1 MNRRKA
7 PYLRWIPLLLFLL
20 ALLGLAYDEQAVQL
34 LAGPIAERALVYW
47 RSTIASLAWIF
58 GAVVFNQASR
68 WLLFDKLMARAI
80 GGPVPGV
87 LKEIAAALVYL
98 ATITCIV
105 GLVFDKSIM
114 GFLAALGAGGVV
126 VGFALRGLFS
136 DVFTGLAI
144 NIDRTFV
151 IGDWVQINE
160 GGSEPLVAQIREIGW
175 RCTCLTTEEQTTVV
189 MPNSMLGMERVVN
202 ISQPIE
208 PTRFELDI
216 TVEYSVSPRH
226 VKRVLLSA
234 LEGMVNEEGFDS
246 THKPAVL
253 IGDAGSLG
261 VEYVL
266 RYWILPWHPVSP
278 TTARDKVLTTVLHDL
293 YVAGIAPAYPKTD
306 VYHAEMP
313 TRQVDGH
320 SLADELRLLSQIDLF
335 EILSQDELQR
345 LSAALE
351 RRVVLPNEVLIR
363 QGEDG
368 SSLFTVIEGLL
379 QIEVEGED
387 GVQPIALI
395 HPGEYVGE
403 MSLLTGERRTATV
416 RGVTESVVYEIGKQA
431 IVDCMHGRPE
441 LAEQLSRKL
450 ARRQANTQRVLDGVQ
465 MKECEVELESFAKQL
480 LGRMLSYLFSGRNH
494 SGG

>member
-1 MNRRKA
+1 MA
-7 PYLRWIPLLLFLL
+7 
-20 ALLGLAYDEQAVQL
+20 
-34 LAGPIAERALVYW
+34 
-47 RSTIASLAWIF
+47 TLAWLF
-58 GAVVFNQASR
+58 GAVVVNQVSR

-87 LKEIAAALVYL
+87 LKEIATALVYL
-98 ATITCIV
+98 ATVTCIV
-105 GLVFDKSIM
+105 GLVFDKSIT

-160 GGSEPLVAQIREIGW
+160 GGSEPLIARIREIGW

-189 MPNSMLGMERVVN
+189 VPNSMLGMERVVN

-234 LEGMVNEEGFDS
+234 LKGLVSKEGFDS
-246 THKPAVL
+246 THAPAVL
-253 IGDAGSLG
+253 IGGAGSLG
-261 VEYVL
+261 VEYIL
-266 RYWILPWHPVSP
+266 RYWILPWHPISP

-293 YVAGIAPAYPKTD
+293 YVAGITPAYPKTD
-306 VYHAEMP
+306 IYHATMP
-313 TRQVDGH
+313 ERQVDGH
-320 SLADELRLLSQIDLF
+320 SLEDETKLLSQVDLF
-335 EILSQDELQR
+335 EVLSQDELQV
-345 LSAALE
+345 LSSALT
-351 RRVVLPNEVLIR
+351 RRVVPPDETLIR
-363 QGEDG
+363 QGENG

-379 QIEVEGED
+379 RIEVEGDD
-387 GVQPIALI
+387 GTQLVALV

-403 MSLLTGERRTATV
+403 MSLLTGEKRTATV
-416 RGVTESVVYEIGKQA
+416 RTVTESVVYEIGKEPIA
-431 IVDCMHGRPE
+431 DCMRARPD

-450 ARRQANTQRVLDGVQ
+450 AHRRASTQKVLDSVQ
-465 MKECEVELESFAKQL
+465 DGEHHAELDGFASQL
-480 LGRMLSYLFSGRNH
+480 LIRMRNYFFSGRDH
-494 SGG
+494 SSA